1 MGLDENNQTF
11 NINADTVA
19 AAIAKEL
26 KARRLIIISDVEG
39 VLNNEKKL
47 IPEINSKQAKQMID
61 DEIIS
66 GGMIPKINN
75 CLDVA
80 KNGVKAVC
88 IIDGKKNH
96 SILFELLSDKRFWN
110 LNKRMKNLLDIKH
123 WIFDLD
129 NTLYSG
135 QTKVFSEVDKKMS
148 TFISE
153 KMNVDLIKAKEIQKK
168 YFYEYGT
175 TLSGLMK
182 QDNIDPYDFL
192 DFVHDIDISWLPK
205 DLKLRKELIKIE
217 EKKYIFTNGSHAHVK
232 NVTKQ
237 LGIDGLFDGAFDIV
251 DANFV
256 PKPHID
262 PYQKMIKNLI
272 LIQKNQY

>member
-1 MGLDENNQTF
+1 MKDLL
-11 NINADTVA
+11 NIN
-19 AAIAKEL
+19 
-26 KARRLIIISDVEG
+26 
-39 VLNNEKKL
+39 
-47 IPEINSKQAKQMID
+47 
-61 DEIIS
+61 
-66 GGMIPKINN
+66 
-75 CLDVA
+75 
-80 KNGVKAVC
+80 
-88 IIDGKKNH
+88 
-96 SILFELLSDKRFWN
+96 F
-110 LNKRMKNLLDIKH
+110 

-135 QTKVFSEVDKKMS
+135 QTEVFSEVDKKMS
-148 TFISE
+148 AFISK

-182 QDNIDPYDFL
+182 QDSIDPHEFL
-192 DFVHDIDISWLPK
+192 EFVHDIDISWLPK
-205 DLKLRKELIKIE
+205 DLKLKDELIKIK
-217 EKKYIFTNGSHAHVK
+217 EKKFIFTNGSHAHVE

-262 PYQKMIKNLI
+262 PYKKIIDKFKIEPKKSILIEDIAHNLEQAKNLGMKTCWLENEEAFAKKDADKPYIDYKIKNLPSFLQKINI
-272 LIQKNQY
+272 LKAA

>member
-1 MGLDENNQTF
+1 MKDLL
-11 NINADTVA
+11 NINY
-19 AAIAKEL
+19 
-26 KARRLIIISDVEG
+26 
-39 VLNNEKKL
+39 
-47 IPEINSKQAKQMID
+47 
-61 DEIIS
+61 
-66 GGMIPKINN
+66 
-75 CLDVA
+75 
-80 KNGVKAVC
+80 
-88 IIDGKKNH
+88 
-96 SILFELLSDKRFWN
+96 
-110 LNKRMKNLLDIKH
+110 

-135 QTKVFSEVDKKMS
+135 QTEVFSEVDKKMS
-148 TFISE
+148 AFISK

-182 QDNIDPYDFL
+182 QDSIDPHEFL
-192 DFVHDIDISWLPK
+192 EFVHDIDISWLPK
-205 DLKLRKELIKIE
+205 DLKLKDELIKIK
-217 EKKYIFTNGSHAHVK
+217 EKKFIFTNGSHAHVE

-262 PYQKMIKNLI
+262 PYKKIIDKFKIEPTKSILIEDIAQNLEQAKNLGMKTCWLENEETFAKKDANKPYIDYKIKNLPSFLQKINI
-272 LIQKNQY
+272 LKAA

>member
-1 MGLDENNQTF
+1 
-11 NINADTVA
+11 
-19 AAIAKEL
+19 
-26 KARRLIIISDVEG
+26 
-39 VLNNEKKL
+39 
-47 IPEINSKQAKQMID
+47 
-61 DEIIS
+61 
-66 GGMIPKINN
+66 
-75 CLDVA
+75 
-80 KNGVKAVC
+80 
-88 IIDGKKNH
+88 
-96 SILFELLSDKRFWN
+96 
-110 LNKRMKNLLDIKH
+110 MKNLLNIKY

-148 TFISE
+148 TFISK
-153 KMNVDLIKAKEIQKK
+153 KMNVDVVQAKKIQKE

-182 QDNIDPYDFL
+182 QDGIDPHDFL
-192 DFVHDIDISWLPK
+192 EFVLDIDISWLPK
-205 DLKLRKELIKIE
+205 DLKLREELIKIK
-217 EKKYIFTNGSHAHVK
+217 EKKYIFTNGSHAHVE

-262 PYQKMIKNLI
+262 PYKKIIEKFGIEPSKSILIEDIAHNLEQAKNLGMKTCWLENQEAFAKKDADKPYIDYKIKNLPSFLQEINI
-272 LIQKNQY
+272 LKAQ